1 MTAVRSALIVVGG
14 PARLI
19 AAKMLRRHG
28 IDASIVERNEA
39 LTPLGSGLTM
49 LGPTLRA
56 LHQVDSDAL
65 EKCIDLGSAH
75 RGMIFG
81 SAAGETLVRM
91 HLPQIAGGDFP
102 GCFGTMRPFRGIL
115 SEMAEKDG
123 APIRLS
129 TTVTSIAPTHDRV
142 QVGFNDGTSS
152 QYDRVIGAD
161 GLHST
166 VRSLVFPDAPVPLL
180 QTARPSGGRGSRAH
194 SASADDMG
202 MYYGPRNNAGCNP
215 VSDTDAYVLMVENAR
230 RTPRAKGVV
239 TAARARPVE
248 RLRWRD
254 RLGDA

>member
-142 QVGFNDGTSS
+142 QVGSTTAQARSTTASS
-152 QYDRVIGAD
+152 AR
-161 GLHST
+161 T
-166 VRSLVFPDAPVPLL
+166 VC
-180 QTARPSGGRGSRAH
+180 TRPSAVSYSQTRQCPYFKRPDRLAGEDPAPTLRRPTTWACATAPATTPGATLFQTPTPTFSWLRTLGAPR
-194 SASADDMG
+194 
-202 MYYGPRNNAGCNP
+202 GPR
-215 VSDTDAYVLMVENAR
+215 E
-230 RTPRAKGVV
+230 
-239 TAARARPVE
+239 
-248 RLRWRD
+248 
-254 RLGDA
+254 